1 MCVEFKYFIPDSIE
15 FKNNVTVHFL
25 VITKQL
31 VEGVKTDYFGVFFEM
46 GVNSIYYIFCVP

>member
-31 VEGVKTDYFGVFFEM
+31 VEGVKTDHFGVFFEM